1 MFKNLFKVEKFDLLV
16 SVYIFCI
23 CASELMGA
31 KIFPLVKVLGY
42 QFNSSVAILI
52 LPLIYTINDVIV
64 EVHGVARA
72 RSVVRSG
79 LLVVLLIFIFS
90 VIATSLPP
98 GTRFILSE
106 GAYDK
111 VFGLSMRISAASL
124 IAFVIAEF
132 TDVAVFAKIREKMGK
147 KALWFRNNASNFV
160 SEFIDTA
167 VFMFLAFYAFDKG
180 FSSNLVFLTS
190 IILPYWF
197 LKCVMSV
204 IETPFVYLGVR
215 WLKAK

>member
-1 MFKNLFKVEKFDLLV
+1 MFKIEKLDLLV

-23 CASELMGA
+23 AAAELMGS
-31 KIFPLVKVLGY
+31 KIFPLVKVFGY

-64 EVHGVARA
+64 EVYGAGRA

-90 VIATSLPP
+90 FIATSLPP

-106 GAYDK
+106 KSYDA

-124 IAFVIAEF
+124 IAFIIAEF
-132 TDVAVFAKIREKMGK
+132 TDVAVFAKIRQKFGK
-147 KALWFRNNASNFV
+147 KALWFRNNVSNFI
-160 SEFIDTA
+160 SEFLDTA
-167 VFMFLAFYAFDKG
+167 IFMTLAFYAFNRG
-180 FSSNLVFLTS
+180 FESNFTFLIS

-197 LKCVMSV
+197 LKCVMSI
-204 IETPFVYLGVR
+204 IETPFVYLGVK
-215 WLKAK
+215 WLKKSK